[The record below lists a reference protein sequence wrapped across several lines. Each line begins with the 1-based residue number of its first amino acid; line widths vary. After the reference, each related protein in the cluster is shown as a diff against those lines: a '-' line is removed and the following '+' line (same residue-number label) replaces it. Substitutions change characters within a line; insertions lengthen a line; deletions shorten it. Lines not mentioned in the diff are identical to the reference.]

1 MPSQNTPKKQ
11 VAGRKRGSGAALTTS
26 DLVVLS
32 LLSER
37 EMHGYELLQEYERQE
52 VSEWATVSRAHV
64 YYALKKL
71 AARGMISLAELTG
84 GEGRD
89 RAVYRVTTEGR
100 DALSAS
106 LGHSSWATAK
116 SPLPFT
122 TWLGL
127 ALHTSQTNRRRVIA
141 ARLAFLEAEQVKKRE
156 ALAFIQ
162 TYASPR
168 AAIGL
173 QMVAFYLQQLVQE
186 EAWLKTLN
194 PNAWG

>member
-1 MPSQNTPKKQ
+1 MPGQNTPRTKS
-11 VAGRKRGSGAALTTS
+11 AGRKRGGAPSLTTA

-37 EMHGYELLQEYERQE
+37 EVHGYELLQEYERQE

-71 AARGMISLAELTG
+71 AVRGLIALAESPG

-89 RAVYRVTTEGR
+89 RAVYRVTADGR
-100 DALSAS
+100 DALSES
-106 LGHSSWATAK
+106 LGNLAWATAK

-127 ALHTSQTNRRRVIA
+127 ALHTSLANRQRVIA
-141 ARLAFLEAEQVKKRE
+141 ARLTFLEAEQVKKRK

-173 QMVAFYLQQLVQE
+173 QMVEFYIQQLEQE
-186 EAWLKTLN
+186 HAWLQTLN
-194 PNAWG
+194 PEAWG